1 MVDLV
6 LGIGAAVGAS
16 VFYSL
21 GIALQAMDAK
31 EAPREEH
38 LRLALVWGL
47 VKRGRWM
54 LGTGLS
60 ILGWP
65 LQVIALLLAPL
76 VVVQPALAAGLL
88 VLVFVGQRML
98 GEHAGTH
105 EHLAMAA
112 IVVGVIGAGL
122 CAPPRSTGHTSERL
136 TILIVLVVLAAASL
150 LPYLLRALRR
160 SPASVTIVCAGLA
173 FGWSGVATKLASDDL
188 SHGYLRAWRSPG
200 GLATAAAS
208 AVGVLSESSSLQARP
223 AIQVAP
229 VVFVTQTI
237 VPVALAPVLFGERFS
252 DTPLGGVPLALSLLL
267 LVAGAAALVRSPLL
281 LALMGGEPI
290 SHDNGSTPS
299 PSPPSEETIRSTPG
313 HRGGRS
319 VDRHHQ
325 HIARARASL
334 RQGARRRSGATTP
347 SPEPRRRCAPAA
359 AGRRSAHRRAA
370 GSRTCGADPSA
381 CAWERSVR
389 RVRSQR
395 KQDVPGTTSG
405 SI

>member
-1 MVDLV
+1 MVNIV

-47 VKRGRWM
+47 VRRGRWM

-98 GEHAGTH
+98 GEHAGRH

-112 IVVGVIGAGL
+112 IVVGVIGSGL

-136 TILIVLVVLAAASL
+136 TILIVLLILALASL
-150 LPYLLRALRR
+150 LPYLLRTLRR

-188 SHGYLRAWRSPG
+188 SHRYFGVAIAW

-252 DTPLGGVPLALSLLL
+252 DTPFGGVPLALSLLL

-299 PSPPSEETIRSTPG
+299 PSPPSEETIRSTP
-313 HRGGRS
+313 
-319 VDRHHQ
+319 
-325 HIARARASL
+325 
-334 RQGARRRSGATTP
+334 AT
-347 SPEPRRRCAPAA
+347 EE
-359 AGRRSAHRRAA
+359 
-370 GSRTCGADPSA
+370 ADPATVTTSTSPA
-381 CAWERSVR
+381 
-389 RVRSQR
+389 RVR
-395 KQDVPGTTSG
+395 P
-405 SI
+405 

>member
-98 GEHAGTH
+98 GEHAGRH
-105 EHLAMAA
+105 EYAAMAA
-112 IVVGVIGAGL
+112 IVIGVIGAGL

-136 TILIVLVVLAAASL
+136 TILIVLLILAAGSL

-188 SHGYLRAWRSPG
+188 SHGYLVVAIAW

-229 VVFVTQTI
+229 VVFVTQTL

-252 DTPLGGVPLALSLLL
+252 DTPLGGVPLALSLLA

-299 PSPPSEETIRSTPG
+299 PLPPSEETIRSTP
-313 HRGGRS
+313 
-319 VDRHHQ
+319 
-325 HIARARASL
+325 ASDE
-334 RQGARRRSGATTP
+334 AEPSTVTTST
-347 SPEPRRRCAPAA
+347 SPA
-359 AGRRSAHRRAA
+359 
-370 GSRTCGADPSA
+370 
-381 CAWERSVR
+381 
-389 RVRSQR
+389 RVR
-395 KQDVPGTTSG
+395 P
-405 SI
+405 